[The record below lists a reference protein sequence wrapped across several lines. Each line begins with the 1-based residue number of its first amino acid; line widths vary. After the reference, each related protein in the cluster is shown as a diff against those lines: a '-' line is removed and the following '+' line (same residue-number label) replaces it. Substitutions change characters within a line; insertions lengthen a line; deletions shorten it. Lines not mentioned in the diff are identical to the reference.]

1 MKMEAARGL
10 IREGQLNIT
19 EISSRLGFSSVHYFS
34 RRFKKLTGMTPTEYA
49 RSVKMLMDA
58 PDRAMDDNANN
69 I

>member
-1 MKMEAARGL
+1 MLDHFSRMKMDAARRL

-49 RSVKMLMDA
+49 RSVKMLMEE
-58 PDRAMDDNANN
+58 PDKD
-69 I
+69 